1 MDSPLHFPSDADVIA
16 EEASRFRALCPEDQV
31 RAIRDMLNAGEM
43 LMRQSPRAEFLRAYT
58 EEQENLAQQAFK
70 DFVARHAQ

>member
-1 MDSPLHFPSDADVIA
+1 
-16 EEASRFRALCPEDQV
+16 V